1 MHIRPAA
8 LVGHPDGHMMQPD
21 LLPAVKRRAA
31 RPGLPQREKS
41 PSGGNKSGRI
51 GRHFTQTDQPALDEK
66 IGSRLASGYR

>member
-8 LVGHPDGHMMQPD
+8 LVGYPDGHMMQPD

-41 PSGGNKSGRI
+41 PSVGNKSGRI
-51 GRHFTQTDQPALDEK
+51 GRHFMQTDQPR
-66 IGSRLASGYR
+66 IGRKNW